1 MKYLTPHLFLKW
13 LVVDKIPF
21 RILTRKRAIVSL
33 GIKVRTASE
42 KFGQIWTKEQM
53 KDEGRWCSGF
63 FLMKKIFSIKKIEKN
78 LCRGFCR
85 KNIWNYWAI
94 SSCFV
99 TSLIRLLQIHNRIKW
114 SHFLQVTILIVLVGK
129 LWNLCSCMFIVWWE
143 GWNYLMKWYF
153 FIILNLPAWKRKR
166 KRCVNYFY

>member
-1 MKYLTPHLFLKW
+1 MTRIYQNIKSVNEQHVFVMKMFLHPSLLFWPHLKYLTPHLFLKW

-85 KNIWNYWAI
+85 KNVWNYWAI
-94 SSCFV
+94 SSCFM
-99 TSLIRLLQIHNRIKW
+99 TS
-114 SHFLQVTILIVLVGK
+114 SHQVASNT
-129 LWNLCSCMFIVWWE
+129 
-143 GWNYLMKWYF
+143 
-153 FIILNLPAWKRKR
+153 
-166 KRCVNYFY
+166 